1 MNLLRK
7 NTFVRCSFLVV
18 VVNSIFDGFYE
29 VTNTRAFSLILW
41 QKKIMMAKTKTAT
54 TDGCLLIWTW
64 CSWADYHYIISLLT
78 FRRAWASLFRDKI
91 VYQAG
96 WTFTQAHKQANY
108 NWNELIQFSSG
119 LSRECSL
126 RKWRRERLLVFV
138 VSH

>member
-1 MNLLRK
+1 MYLLGE
-7 NTFVRCSFLVV
+7 NIFVRCSFLVV
-18 VVNSIFDGFYE
+18 VVSSIFDGFYE

-96 WTFTQAHKQANY
+96 WTFTQTHKQANY

-119 LSRECSL
+119 FEPWMFIEKMKTRETFGFCG
-126 RKWRRERLLVFV
+126 
-138 VSH
+138 